1 MARGLGFRSGG
12 GDKKWGRKRE
22 LEFGDGFT
30 LLAFVRSSSPPRA
43 VCVCVSFLFGE
54 EGAFPLGRV
63 TRGGPGLSE
72 GGPLVGCSWPLDL
85 GLHGPN
91 RGDPPTAEWLV
102 QLFVLLPLQLYT
114 GIDILHLRR
123 HRVIQDLLVPYISNK
138 GCV

>member
-72 GGPLVGCSWPLDL
+72 GVPCRLLLAVGSGPSRAQQGGS
-85 GLHGPN
+85 PN
-91 RGDPPTAEWLV
+91 GRMACPVVCPPASTAVHW
-102 QLFVLLPLQLYT
+102 
-114 GIDILHLRR
+114 D
-123 HRVIQDLLVPYISNK
+123 
-138 GCV
+138 